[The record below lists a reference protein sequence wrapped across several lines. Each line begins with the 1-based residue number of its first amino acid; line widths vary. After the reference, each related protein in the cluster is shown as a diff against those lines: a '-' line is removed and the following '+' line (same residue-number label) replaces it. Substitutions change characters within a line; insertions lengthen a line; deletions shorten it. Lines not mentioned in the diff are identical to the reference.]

1 MSDPRHNKP
10 TDNAENIIR
19 AYPVTRCTGAVQLYI
34 RETKRKQDTSQH
46 AVSYHTFTF
55 SSINRSIKN
64 AVHTHT
70 TLPSPHP
77 HHATKSTSKPR
88 YQIHI
93 HTTLPKPH
101 PHHATKSTST
111 PHYQIHIH
119 TTLLSPRPHHATK
132 SISTPHHATK
142 STSTPRY
149 QIHIHNTLSHRSIV
163 ESAHNCQL

>member
-19 AYPVTRCTGAVQLYI
+19 AYPVMQRTGAVQLYI
-34 RETKRKQDTSQH
+34 RETKRKRKQNTSQH

-55 SSINRSIKN
+55 SSNNRSIKN

-70 TLPSPHP
+70 TLPN
-77 HHATKSTSKPR
+77 R
-88 YQIHI
+88 
-93 HTTLPKPH
+93 H

-111 PHYQIHIH
+111 PRYQIHMH
-119 TTLLSPRPHHATK
+119 TTLPNPL
-132 SISTPHHATK
+132 PHHATK

-149 QIHIHNTLSHRSIV
+149 QIHIHTALPNPHPEHATMSTSTPRYQIHIHNTLPNPHPQHAVASLHCRV
-163 ESAHNCQL
+163 CT